1 MTPEETEPEQD
12 EQSEQEPQSTKQ
24 EPQSTNHGFWWA
36 LGIVGSIAV
45 LLWIVGRS
53 GPSALLGLALLA
65 VVGAL
70 YPPIAIGFGGI
81 ILLHLI
87 YAHGSQILK
96 KGVQKP

>member
-1 MTPEETEPEQD
+1 MKPEDEPEQD
-12 EQSEQEPQSTKQ
+12 EQSER

-36 LGIVGSIAV
+36 LGIVGFIAI

-53 GPSALLGLALLA
+53 SPSALLGLVLLA
-65 VVGAL
+65 VVGAM

-87 YAHGSQILK
+87 YAHGVQILTK